1 MKNLT
6 ITQPDDWH
14 VHLRDGPALVRTAND
29 IARWAR
35 RAIVMP
41 NLSPPVVTVAAAEA
55 YRERIINALTPE
67 NRHFDPLMTLYLTD
81 DTSAAEVARLAESS
95 VVHAIKLYPAGATTN
110 SAAGVND
117 LSSLFPVFEAMEKHD
132 VPLLIHGEV
141 TDSDIDIFDREKVFI
156 DLHLGPLVDRFPGLR
171 VIFEHITTEDAV
183 AFVVAAREG
192 VAATITAHH
201 LLYNRNDMLVG
212 GIKPHF
218 FCLPILKRDQHR
230 MALCRAAT
238 SGNPRFFLGTD
249 SAPHIR
255 SQKESSCGC
264 AGCYTGHAAME
275 LYAEVFEAE
284 GALDQLEGFA
294 SHFGADF
301 YRLPRNDTTITLR
314 QNPNPVAAQLS
325 LGDEDI
331 VIPIR
336 AGEMLHWELV
346 S

>member
-14 VHLRDGPALVRTAND
+14 VHLRDGSALVRTAND

-41 NLSPPVVTVAAAEA
+41 NLSPPVVNVAAAEA
-55 YRERIINALTPE
+55 YRERIINALTEE

-81 DTSAAEVARLAESS
+81 NTSAAEVAQLAESS

-117 LSSLFPVFEAMEKHD
+117 LSSLYPVFEAMEKHD

-156 DLHLGPLVDRFPGLR
+156 DQHLGPLVDLFPGLR

-212 GIKPHF
+212 GIRPHF

-230 MALCRAAT
+230 MALVRAAT

-249 SAPHIR
+249 SAPHVR
-255 SQKESSCGC
+255 SEKESSCGC

-301 YRLPRNDTTITLR
+301 YRLPRNDTTITLI

-325 LGDEDI
+325 LGDDDI
-331 VIPIR
+331 LIPIR
-336 AGEMLHWELV
+336 AGEMLRWELV